1 MLKRFLSC
9 LVCAVA
15 AVRILALQSTR
26 EPWRAP
32 AEARALRRPE
42 PADAKSVERG
52 KRTFTGQCRPCHGK
66 AGKGDGAMA
75 DSLRITPADLSNRQR
90 MEAQQDGELF
100 WKISKGRDPMPSFE
114 RKLPANER
122 WDVIAYVRTLAQ

>member
-1 MLKRFLSC
+1 MLKRFLPC
-9 LVCAVA
+9 WVCALA
-15 AVRILALQSTR
+15 ATHVFALQTTR
-26 EPWRAP
+26 EPWQAP

-52 KRTFTGQCRPCHGK
+52 KRTFTEQCRPCHGK

-75 DSLRITPADLSNRQR
+75 DSLRVTPADLSNRQR
-90 MEAQQDGELF
+90 MQAQQDGELF

-114 RKLPANER
+114 RKLSTKER
-122 WDVIAYVRTLAQ
+122 WDVISYVRTLAQ